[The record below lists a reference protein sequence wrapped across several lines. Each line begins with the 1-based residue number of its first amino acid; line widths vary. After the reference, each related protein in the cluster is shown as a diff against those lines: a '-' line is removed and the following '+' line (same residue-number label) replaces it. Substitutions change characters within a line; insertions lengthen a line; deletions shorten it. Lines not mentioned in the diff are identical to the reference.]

1 MTDRIYKATYK
12 CNGCTEPCTVIVEYK
27 KYGHIKPSC
36 CIYEDDEC
44 CLPCWERVL

>member
-27 KYGHIKPSC
+27 KIWSYKTILL
-36 CIYEDDEC
+36 Y
-44 CLPCWERVL
+44 L